1 MSAGGNSGSQRTP
14 SIAAA
19 ESEIA
24 VSNQQIERR
33 PIVSTHG
40 TEFALGNDTVLNVE
54 NDAQPLE
61 GVCRL
66 QFMIALLLEKNEQL
80 RMQLFAQDSED
91 RA

>member
-1 MSAGGNSGSQRTP
+1 M
-14 SIAAA
+14 
-19 ESEIA
+19 
-24 VSNQQIERR
+24 
-33 PIVSTHG
+33 STHG

-80 RMQLFAQDSED
+80 RMQLFAQDSEG